1 MRMEKFGCRH
11 EMNDVVVYLS
21 SLNKQDPGRKVD
33 TLTAF
38 ARGAKAVGAKV
49 HVETK
54 YVHSPA
60 KLAVILGW
68 PSPLQHTMNIKFRQE
83 VVIKQKQQGNH
94 VMGIDANC
102 FKFADQESRY
112 LRYSINGV
120 FYDTSEYANKNSD
133 AVRWNQL
140 SHDTGLSLKDWNQT
154 GEYILLL
161 IQRDGGWGMKGL
173 DPVQWAANK
182 IKEIRKYSN
191 LPIVLRPHP
200 GKVADLRQLVGP
212 GISISDSTKI
222 LLLDDL
228 SKSKA
233 SFVFNS
239 SSGVASVLSG
249 VPLWVDDQS
258 SVCWDVA
265 NKDVSTI
272 DHPQTFNRQQWLNDL
287 AACHWTDDE
296 SRQGLVYKKFLPY
309 LT

>member
-1 MRMEKFGCRH
+1 MMT
-11 EMNDVVVYLS
+11 NDVVVYLS
-21 SLNKQDPGRKVD
+21 SLNKQEPGRKVD

-38 ARGAKAVGAKV
+38 AQGARAAGVRV

-68 PSPLQHTMNIKFRQE
+68 PSPMQHAVNIKFRQE
-83 VVIKQKQQGNH
+83 VVNKQKEQGNH

-173 DPVQWAANK
+173 DPVQWSANK

-222 LLLDDL
+222 SLLDDL
-228 SKSKA
+228 SKAKA

-249 VPLWVDDQS
+249 VPLWVDDSS

-272 DHPQTFNRQQWLNDL
+272 NLPQPFNRQQWLNNL

>member
-1 MRMEKFGCRH
+1 MI
-11 EMNDVVVYLS
+11 NDVVVYLS
-21 SLNKQDPGRKVD
+21 SLNKQEPGRKVE

-38 ARGAKAVGAKV
+38 AQGAKAVGARV

-68 PSPLQHTMNIKFRQE
+68 PSPIQHAVNIKFRQE
-83 VVIKQKQQGNH
+83 VVNKQREQGNH
-94 VMGIDANC
+94 IMAIDANC

-133 AVRWNQL
+133 ATRWNQL
-140 SHDTGLSLKDWNQT
+140 SKDTGLSLKDWNQT
-154 GEYILLL
+154 GEYILFL

-173 DPVQWAANK
+173 DPAQWAVNK
-182 IKEIRKYSN
+182 IKEVRKYSS

-200 GKVADLRQLVGP
+200 GKVADLRQLVAP

-222 LLLDDL
+222 SLLNDL
-228 SKSKA
+228 GRSKA
-233 SFVFNS
+233 AFVFNS

-249 VPLWVDDQS
+249 VPLWVDDSS

-272 DHPQTFNRQQWLNDL
+272 NHPQAFDRQQWLNDL
-287 AACHWTDDE
+287 AACHWTDNE
-296 SRQGLVYKKFLPY
+296 SRQGLVYNKFLPY